1 VAATP
6 DSYNYRGRWLD
17 FAEGGVMVDVL
28 KIDSGQTSSTKDSQE
43 ESSQELQTRRLRWR
57 AKITKKIDF
66 FQNFGLFYFALD
78 YKLY

>member
-43 ESSQELQTRRLRWR
+43 LQTRRLRWS
-57 AKITKKIDF
+57 AKITKNFDF
-66 FQNFGLFYFALD
+66 FQNFGLFHFAVD
-78 YKLY
+78 YKLYQI